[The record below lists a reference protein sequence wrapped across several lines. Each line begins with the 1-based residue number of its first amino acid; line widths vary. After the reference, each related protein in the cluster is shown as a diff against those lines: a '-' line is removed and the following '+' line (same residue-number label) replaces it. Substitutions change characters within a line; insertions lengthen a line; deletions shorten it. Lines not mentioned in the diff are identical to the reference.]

1 MKRALRF
8 LSLAGA
14 LGAASLGLTACDAS
28 PYAVKVGGQKL
39 TVNGFN
45 HQLADFT
52 ASPAFVQYFNQQA
65 AGSTAAAGGS
75 GGPTVAGAGGQGTY
89 STAFADFVLNL
100 DIHVY
105 AVHQYVQATGHPAT
119 ADQMVAARGVLEQQ
133 IPQFW
138 DQFPEPIR
146 DLLVQEDADLA
157 ALTPPPSDLSTVQ
170 PTYEQFAPYIFSQV
184 CLQIVTGPDQASAQ
198 RVIDAGIVTGSVSC
212 YDQAQLE
219 AQPAEFQAAVLKLS
233 NDGQISAPLP
243 TSYGFEV
250 LQLVK
255 RTGPGLSTGVAQLL
269 ASANNAPSTSKIVTA
284 ANVKINPMYGS
295 WYQGCLI
302 PPGESAQQACGQQQ
316 Q

>member
-1 MKRALRF
+1 VKRAFRF
-8 LSLAGA
+8 LSLAAA
-14 LGAASLGLTACDAS
+14 LGAGSLGLTACDAS
-28 PYAVKVGGQKL
+28 PYAVKVGGQQV

-45 HQLADFT
+45 HQLAQFT

-65 AGSTAAAGGS
+65 AGSTAAAGGT

-105 AVHQYVQATGHPAT
+105 AVHQYVQASAHPAT
-119 ADQMVAARGVLEQQ
+119 SDQMVAARGVLEEQ

-146 DLLVQEDADLA
+146 ELLVQEDADLA
-157 ALTPPPSDLSTVQ
+157 ALTPVPTDLSAVQ
-170 PTYEQFAPYIFSQV
+170 SAYQQVAPYIFSQV
-184 CLQIVTGPDQASAQ
+184 CLQIATVPDQASAQ
-198 RVIDAGIVTGSVSC
+198 QTIATGIVPGSVNC
-212 YDQAQLE
+212 YNQTQLE
-219 AQPAEFQAAVLKLS
+219 AQPAEFQTAVLKLGT
-233 NDGQISAPLP
+233 DGQISAPLQ
-243 TSYGFEV
+243 TSYGYQV

-255 RTGPGLSTGVAQLL
+255 RTGPGLSPGVAQLL
-269 ASANNAPSTSKIVTA
+269 ASANNAPSTTNIVTA
-284 ANVKINPMYGS
+284 AQVKINPMYGS
-295 WYQGCLI
+295 WFQGCLV